1 MKAHQMF
8 RESVEYKEKFWSE
21 QAENIEWFKKPT
33 QIITDDGQNYPTWFS
48 DGELNTCYLALD
60 KHINDGFGNQVAIIY
75 DSPVTSRIIKYTYS
89 EVREQVSKLAGG
101 LQNLGLQKGDTAIIY
116 MPMIPQSVF
125 AMLACARLGVTH
137 SVVFGGFAPTELAI
151 RIDDCHP
158 KAIITASSGMEV
170 SRRIPYLPFVREAI
184 SISEHKPEHIVA
196 YDRKLLGNRIQF
208 GAESNLI
215 DFEELIA
222 TSKPIDCVP
231 VESTHPLYILYTS
244 GTTGKPKG
252 VVRDNGGHA
261 VAMKFA
267 IKNIYGAKEGETFW
281 AASDIGWAVGHSF
294 SVYAPLINRNTTVI
308 FEGKPIGT
316 PDAGTFW
323 RVIEEHK
330 VSVMFTAPT
339 AIRAIKKED
348 PDGEFIKKYDLS
360 HFRTQ
365 FLAGERCDVA
375 TLDWYEEKVGITPID
390 HWWQT
395 ESGWPMLSLMRGV
408 EDDGVKRAS
417 AGKPIPG
424 YDIKIF
430 DEEGYELEAHHEGY
444 LVIKLPLAPG
454 ALTGIWGDFPA
465 TIFPAT
471 EQLWMRTATYSLPA
485 VLMM

>member
-8 RESVEYKEKFWSE
+8 RESVENKEKFWSE

-196 YDRKLLGNRIQF
+196 YDRKLLGNRIDY
-208 GAESNLI
+208 GTESNLI
-215 DFEELIA
+215 DFE
-222 TSKPIDCVP
+222 
-231 VESTHPLYILYTS
+231 
-244 GTTGKPKG
+244 
-252 VVRDNGGHA
+252 
-261 VAMKFA
+261 
-267 IKNIYGAKEGETFW
+267 
-281 AASDIGWAVGHSF
+281 
-294 SVYAPLINRNTTVI
+294 
-308 FEGKPIGT
+308 
-316 PDAGTFW
+316 
-323 RVIEEHK
+323 
-330 VSVMFTAPT
+330 
-339 AIRAIKKED
+339 
-348 PDGEFIKKYDLS
+348 
-360 HFRTQ
+360 
-365 FLAGERCDVA
+365 
-375 TLDWYEEKVGITPID
+375 
-390 HWWQT
+390 
-395 ESGWPMLSLMRGV
+395 
-408 EDDGVKRAS
+408 
-417 AGKPIPG
+417 
-424 YDIKIF
+424 
-430 DEEGYELEAHHEGY
+430 
-444 LVIKLPLAPG
+444 
-454 ALTGIWGDFPA
+454 
-465 TIFPAT
+465 
-471 EQLWMRTATYSLPA
+471 
-485 VLMM
+485 